1 MPKTINLST
10 FINPTG
16 KISVIEKKINF
27 KIKRVYFIYDIKG
40 DRGGHKHK
48 KNTQFIICQ
57 KGSCDLLNK
66 NKKKKIN
73 KVFKLRKPNKG
84 MIMEAKKKW
93 LINMKESFMV
103 GDRDIDKKLAFNA
116 NLKFIKVNLKSN
128 LFKIIS
134 NKVKY

>member
-48 KNTQFIICQ
+48 KNTQFIICL
-57 KGSCDLLNK
+57 KGSCDLLIK

-84 MIMEAKKKW
+84 IKLFPDDWHKMIN
-93 LINMKESFMV
+93 INKNTILLV
-103 GDRDIDKKLAFNA
+103 LA
-116 NLKFIKVNLKSN
+116 SEYY
-128 LFKIIS
+128 
-134 NKVKY
+134 NKNDYLENE